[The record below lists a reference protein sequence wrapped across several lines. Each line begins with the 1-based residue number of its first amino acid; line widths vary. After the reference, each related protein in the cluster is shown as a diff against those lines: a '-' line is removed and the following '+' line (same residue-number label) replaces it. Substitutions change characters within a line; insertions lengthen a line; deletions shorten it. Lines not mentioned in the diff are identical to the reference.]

1 MNMMKRRRDLPVP
14 EAELPISFETFHTR
28 TRALF
33 RPCDPPPRE
42 PDFISTG
49 RSVYWDIGTGVVRAS
64 DHWSGQNGCGEIG
77 GCVWAYEGA
86 CRPGVWEVGECLYT
100 EFGRRIRLLPTRAAT
115 AADRALARL
124 LREGGGGVD
133 PRRLSGGAVPDWAR
147 IAPRG
152 TLAALPAR
160 EAMHANPELARVLTA
175 DERVIRRILEAGE
188 VPLPARIS

>member
-14 EAELPISFETFHTR
+14 EAELPVSFETFHTR

-42 PDFISTG
+42 PDFISPG

-64 DHWSGQNGCGEIG
+64 DHWSDQNGCGEIG
-77 GCVWAYEGA
+77 GCVWAFKGF
-86 CRPGVWEVGECLYT
+86 CRPDTWEIGFCPYWD
-100 EFGRRIRLLPTRAAT
+100 FRRRVRVIPTRPAT
-115 AADRALARL
+115 AEDLALARL
-124 LREGGGGVD
+124 LREGGGGID
-133 PRRLSGGAVPDWAR
+133 PKLFAGPRTPDWAR